1 MRQIYRDI
9 LKQQFRRRLLHTR
22 AKLELTQAEMAE
34 KLAMDERS
42 YIDLE
47 HGKTCCSAITL
58 AIFLIFLCDDVPKF
72 LEELRS
78 AIELQLHQPV

>member
-1 MRQIYRDI
+1 MRRLYRDI
-9 LKQQFRRRLLHTR
+9 LKQQFHSSLLHTR

-34 KLAMDERS
+34 QLAMDERS

-58 AIFLIFLCDDVPKF
+58 AIYLIFLCDDVPKF
-72 LEELRS
+72 LEELRR